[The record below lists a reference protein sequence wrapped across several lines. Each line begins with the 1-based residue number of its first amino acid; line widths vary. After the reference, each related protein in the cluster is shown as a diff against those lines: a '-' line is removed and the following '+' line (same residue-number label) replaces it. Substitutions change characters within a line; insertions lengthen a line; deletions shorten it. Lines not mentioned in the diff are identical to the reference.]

1 MNPMPPPDPG
11 RSPSLPGESE
21 VRAVFAR
28 AALDVTPGPV
38 PLDAVRRA
46 GRTRRR
52 RRTAGLSA
60 LSVLGVAAAVAG
72 VVTLVPVRSSSPP
85 APVSVAAPPSP
96 VRIPAPVA
104 RPPRTPP
111 PVRVVAR
118 GERVDAGEG
127 FTVWLTEDGK
137 HWAGPDGFENF
148 RSVVDGN
155 IDRAQPGVS
164 HQSEGDASGVFH
176 SGLYYGTKEAGRVEL
191 TGAGGRPVL
200 ATLLELPGRPGWG
213 VWYART
219 GPGGDRA
226 AVALYDRA
234 GRRLTELRG

>member
-1 MNPMPPPDPG
+1 MKKY
-11 RSPSLPGESE
+11 LL
-21 VRAVFAR
+21 
-28 AALDVTPGPV
+28 AA
-38 PLDAVRRA
+38 A
-46 GRTRRR
+46 G
-52 RRTAGLSA
+52 
-60 LSVLGVAAAVAG
+60 VVAAAVIAAPSAVG
-72 VVTLVPVRSSSPP
+72 ASSEPPTDPTPAPALHPTPAPALHQTAKPTLHPTPAPAAPAPARIRTVRS
-85 APVSVAAPPSP
+85 
-96 VRIPAPVA
+96 
-104 RPPRTPP
+104 
-111 PVRVVAR
+111 
-118 GERVDAGEG
+118 GERVDAEQG

-234 GRRLTELRG
+234 GRRLAELRG